1 MKKIKIPGR
10 IVFYIIF
17 VVLGAFLFCFSY
29 FSTAGVCKRIDAK
42 VTGYDKKHFTL
53 NTAANDS
60 SDKKSQ
66 KIQIIRATLPKN
78 LDKFLKMNVGN
89 LVNECF
95 TANSIKK
102 E

>member
-1 MKKIKIPGR
+1 MKIIKTSVLTP
-10 IVFYIIF
+10 FIIAGI
-17 VVLGAFLFCFSY
+17 LTLCLPHFSE
-29 FSTAGVCKRIDAK
+29 TAVCLRIDSK

-53 NTAANDS
+53 STAANES

-66 KIQIIRATLPKN
+66 KIQIIRTALPKN

-89 LVNECF
+89 QVQECF

-102 E
+102 